1 MSDKIVFKYL
11 DDKNFSILKS
21 ETEIYFVENRD
32 DEYAQIRLRND
43 GFCFIYWRLV
53 VEISDFFSMEES
65 DSEQVIGKWVGNTLQ
80 TEVTSTELTTGDC
93 GFAVG
98 NTLQTEVTSTC
109 EFEINEPI
117 QVGNTL
123 QTEVRYTRKCRPL
136 RGQWLEIPYK
146 LRDI

>member
-80 TEVTSTELTTGDC
+80 TEVTYT
-93 GFAVG
+93 
-98 NTLQTEVTSTC
+98 QTSIGRVDW
-109 EFEINEPI
+109 
-117 QVGNTL
+117 VL
-123 QTEVRYTRKCRPL
+123 K
-136 RGQWLEIPYK
+136 IP
-146 LRDI
+146 

>member
-1 MSDKIVFKYL
+1 MKYLIKESQINRMIFKYL
-11 DDKNFSILKS
+11 DNKNFSILKS

-80 TEVTSTELTTGDC
+80 TEVTST
-93 GFAVG
+93 
-98 NTLQTEVTSTC
+98 C